1 MSADAASSAAA
12 PSSAAPGPLA
22 AEPEP
27 APVSRLVGLP
37 LVRVVLVGLASV
49 LTWLLLVAAGDD
61 APFPPMMLYA
71 AASML
76 VVNLVSLALVRRALH
91 AEGLGAR
98 ELIDFS
104 WRRLGTDVLWGLL
117 WLAVLWIPFALAVL
131 VTGFALFGGDVFT
144 RFETLFYDPTYV
156 PTFDRTVLSVLAVL
170 TVVTFAPL
178 NAPTEELLYRG
189 YSQGGLFGRGWRPV
203 WAVLVPAAIF
213 ALQHVFYAATPDTM
227 VIYLVA
233 FFVWGVGSGLI
244 VRWQGRLMPIIVAH
258 FLVNL
263 MTSAPALLIV
273 FLPPEAFGG

>member
-1 MSADAASSAAA
+1 MPADAAS
-12 PSSAAPGPLA
+12 
-22 AEPEP
+22 P
-27 APVSRLVGLP
+27 APVRARTATAPHLAVPRPATVARLVGLP
-37 LVRVVLVGLASV
+37 ILRVVLVGLAAV
-49 LTWLLLVAAGDD
+49 VTWLVLVAAGDD
-61 APFPPMMLYA
+61 AAFPPMMLYA

-131 VTGFALFGGDVFT
+131 GTGFALFGGDVFT

-189 YSQGGLFGRGWRPV
+189 YSQGGLFARGWRPV

-213 ALQHVFYAATPDTM
+213 AMQHVFYAATPDTM

>member
-1 MSADAASSAAA
+1 MSADAASPA
-12 PSSAAPGPLA
+12 PVPSTTVAGAPA
-22 AEPEP
+22 VVPEP

-37 LVRVVLVGLASV
+37 VLRVVLVGLAALV
-49 LTWLLLVAAGDD
+49 TWLILVAAGDD

-71 AASML
+71 AVSML
-76 VVNLVSLALVRRALH
+76 VVNVVTLALVRRALH
-91 AEGLGAR
+91 DEGLRAR

-117 WLAVLWIPFALAVL
+117 WLAVLWIPFVVAVF
-131 VTGFALFGGDVFT
+131 VTGFALFGGDVLA
-144 RFETLFYDPTYV
+144 RFETIFYDPTYV
-156 PTFDRTVLSVLAVL
+156 PTFDRTVLTVLAIVA
-170 TVVTFAPL
+170 VVTFAPL

-189 YSQGGLFGRGWRPV
+189 YSQGGLFARGWRPV
-203 WAVLVPAAIF
+203 WAVLVPAAVF
-213 ALQHVFYAATPDTM
+213 ALQHVFYAATPDAV

-233 FFVWGVGSGLI
+233 FFTWGVGSGII
-244 VRWQGRLMPIIVAH
+244 VRRQGRLMPIIVAH